1 LVPIHRIGQ
10 GNGAGPAIQAVV
22 STPLLNVLCSK
33 GFGCEFVMP
42 QPNVFAHFVGYAF
55 VDDINI
61 IQSSLKNDYLEALA
75 WLQQTIDTWENNLK
89 ATYSAIVP
97 DKTVWWLFSF
107 KWQGNHWQYM
117 SIQDAPGELYIIDVN
132 GV

>member
-1 LVPIHRIGQ
+1 
-10 GNGAGPAIQAVV
+10 
-22 STPLLNVLCSK
+22 
-33 GFGCEFVMP
+33 MP